1 VSGPG
6 DEALWRKRLLS
17 QALVR
22 GIGLAIFLLGLAI
35 GYTDLMRA
43 GGWPQVGAIVALL
56 GVVDALVAPRVL
68 KKAWELQDREL
79 QDREKP

>member
-1 VSGPG
+1 MSVPR

-22 GIGLAIFLLGLAI
+22 AMGLGIFLLGLAI
-35 GYTDLMRA
+35 GYSDLIRE

-68 KKAWELQDREL
+68 KKAWELQDREE
-79 QDREKP
+79 R

>member
-1 VSGPG
+1 VSAPR
-6 DEALWRKRLLS
+6 DEALWRRRLLS

-22 GIGLAIFLLGLAI
+22 AMGLGIFLLGLAI
-35 GYTDLMRA
+35 GYSDLIRE

-68 KKAWELQDREL
+68 KKAW
-79 QDREKP
+79 